1 MEGSSL
7 ESSKN
12 IKPWVKIEDV
22 HSLEF
27 KKIQWIQL
35 INVLGMGHLAKSQE
49 EKKKQIWLR

>member
-22 HSLEF
+22 HSFEL